1 MFQRYYSLPFI
12 QPYDQT
18 QLLQRLS
25 AGDQLAFRQIFEFY
39 WDQIHAVGLKI
50 LKSPELAKDLAQD
63 TFMKVWH
70 NREQLHTIKNFSA
83 YLNVLSRNLAI
94 DQLRRKVFTVENEDY
109 LLEYFSVD
117 TVVAGKDAEYKE
129 LEQLL
134 HEAVDQLPPQMQRV
148 FRLSRFE
155 GLSHAEIAAR
165 MNITRV
171 TSKSYMVRALTAI
184 RAHLSKY
191 QYEPLLAWLLL
202 FAVG

>member
-1 MFQRYYSLPFI
+1 MSFI
-12 QPYDQT
+12 PPYNEAE
-18 QLLQRLS
+18 LLQRLS
-25 AGDQLAFRQIFEFY
+25 TGDQAAYREIFEQY

-70 NREQLHTIKNFSA
+70 NREQLTEVKNFRS
-83 YLNVLSRNLAI
+83 YLNAMSRNLAI
-94 DQLRRKVFTVENEDY
+94 DHLRKKVFTAENEDY
-109 LLEYFSVD
+109 LLAYFSD
-117 TVVAGKDAEYKE
+117 DAGSPNENAEYKE

-134 HEAVDQLPPQMQRV
+134 HRAVDGLPPQMQQV

-171 TSKSYMVRALTAI
+171 TSKSYMVRALNAV
-184 RAHLSKY
+184 RKHLS
-191 QYEPLLAWLLL
+191 QYRYEQFLLCLLAWCLHW
-202 FAVG
+202 